1 MKKIAEA
8 TLAVILLVEIYHIHI
23 SYGEVKSFP
32 ALSDRNLTDYLCND
46 KLRDEK
52 DPIVILNGSRNYSI
66 TRRGF
71 CHIQQRGLTFT
82 IMSQNGTANITC
94 GSQGQRNS
102 TTGFVFSDV
111 TLMIYKVNFYQCGVE
126 LNNLSDDILQLFNE
140 SKLFYSNYHA
150 AAILAIES
158 QLNITSVSCMS
169 EHYGFSI
176 MVINPYN
183 STLSNVHV
191 TNGPNGYCR
200 ANGTN
205 SNGCG
210 SGIIIHYL
218 DTKATKRSR
227 VIFIKQCSFNQNIN
241 YYGQH
246 CIAHYYY
253 NISQEKCL
261 IVNAAALT
269 VVYSQTK
276 FQANVT
282 IENSNF
288 TNNIGSLAGGVLVFQ
303 LNTTNATTKIYQSIF
318 DDNKNLQ
325 MCFGSSLVYYFLVN
339 KVTEEIPV
347 YPLLMDNVTFA
358 NHFGMK
364 QLFLHHAKEGNGAIY
379 LGFLRTLS
387 YRVNIMLRNLA
398 FHNNTAE
405 TIASCLLANV
415 YDHFDYTKIRI
426 VLDSITAFNNSQKIA
441 TISGAGTFV
450 FYHIKSIEFKGKSYF
465 YKNYGSV
472 IDAYNSQIYLSGELN
487 FTENVGR
494 SGAAMHL
501 QDSALYIAE
510 GLQATFMNN
519 TAGDLGGAIFGSS
532 YNPIYEIRSN
542 CIIQIDNY
550 KYKSTASFIEKTSIT
565 FSDNTALNGGNDM
578 YIQHLYNCTNKDST
592 PSIPFQIFKH
602 NNTVKVNNN
611 LKFSTTPN
619 QLIIHNQ
626 FKVNSR
632 IHYPGET
639 VKLNISTLDSKNNQ
653 VYTKIGI
660 SLIYTDTKTSYHN
673 IVRSHLVGIDAD
685 QVYQIIRENIQ
696 SNFTTDVNIT
706 ITVNKL
712 CVENYEVCKI
722 VVLVSPLNSFLSES
736 LQLDIRNCPYG
747 FHLIQGIC
755 DCDDLLNTFYEY
767 ENIKQDLSCNI
778 TSRTITVPPLMAPW
792 IGIIEENTLGI
803 SAHCP
808 IGYCTTV
815 LNNNYVY
822 YLEDGT
828 KSFVL
833 KNNHQIKSIC
843 VDGRNGTLCGEC
855 KNGLSTVFGS
865 TVCKKCS
872 NWWLLTLV
880 VYAALGPLLIYLLYA
895 LRLTLAAGTLN
906 GILFYA
912 QIMNGSQ
919 LCRSNSNS
927 FETCFCSIF
936 TSALTL
942 NLGFPVCFYD
952 GMSEFAKA
960 MLNLAFPVYLLVILV
975 IVIIMSCYSEVANR
989 ISHSSVQVLVT
1000 VIHLSFSK
1008 LLQATIDVFVPVLIF
1023 TKVKD
1028 GKNGKRLVWNYDGEV
1043 EYGDH
1048 RHVLLATLTGLT
1060 SIVIILPYLFILAQG
1075 RFIIKRGYCSGKL
1088 RPFYEAIH
1096 GPFKESKRVWFTL
1109 RLLLVIVVS
1118 IVYAVL
1124 RGTHGRATILVII
1137 PVSLVF
1143 TIAHA
1148 YAKPYK
1154 NKWLNLL
1161 DCGIMIN
1168 YVTVVVTATMLYLE
1182 KAKIKTLQLVMFAS
1196 VFITFLVFLSVIVYH
1211 VLWVK
1216 GYLQNMGK
1224 IFQRKIT
1231 RIQLRASSSHRLLGD
1246 TSDSY
1251 YNSCSQYREPVMQY

>member
-1 MKKIAEA
+1 
-8 TLAVILLVEIYHIHI
+8 
-23 SYGEVKSFP
+23 
-32 ALSDRNLTDYLCND
+32 
-46 KLRDEK
+46 
-52 DPIVILNGSRNYSI
+52 
-66 TRRGF
+66 
-71 CHIQQRGLTFT
+71 
-82 IMSQNGTANITC
+82 MS
-94 GSQGQRNS
+94 
-102 TTGFVFSDV
+102 
-111 TLMIYKVNFYQCGVE
+111 
-126 LNNLSDDILQLFNE
+126 
-140 SKLFYSNYHA
+140 
-150 AAILAIES
+150 
-158 QLNITSVSCMS
+158 MS

-191 TNGPNGYCR
+191 TNPNGYCR

-227 VIFIKQCSFNQNIN
+227 VIFIKQCSFSRNIN

-246 CIAHYYY
+246 CIAYYYY

-325 MCFGSSLVYYFLVN
+325 MCFGSSFVYYFLVN

-706 ITVNKL
+706 MTVNKL

-747 FHLIQGIC
+747 FHLIQGVC

-792 IGIIEENTLGI
+792 IGIIHE
-803 SAHCP
+803 S
-808 IGYCTTV
+808 
-815 LNNNYVY
+815 
-822 YLEDGT
+822 
-828 KSFVL
+828 
-833 KNNHQIKSIC
+833 
-843 VDGRNGTLCGEC
+843 GE
-855 KNGLSTVFGS
+855 
-865 TVCKKCS
+865 
-872 NWWLLTLV
+872 
-880 VYAALGPLLIYLLYA
+880 
-895 LRLTLAAGTLN
+895 
-906 GILFYA
+906 
-912 QIMNGSQ
+912 
-919 LCRSNSNS
+919 
-927 FETCFCSIF
+927 
-936 TSALTL
+936 
-942 NLGFPVCFYD
+942 
-952 GMSEFAKA
+952 
-960 MLNLAFPVYLLVILV
+960 
-975 IVIIMSCYSEVANR
+975 
-989 ISHSSVQVLVT
+989 
-1000 VIHLSFSK
+1000 
-1008 LLQATIDVFVPVLIF
+1008 
-1023 TKVKD
+1023 
-1028 GKNGKRLVWNYDGEV
+1028 
-1043 EYGDH
+1043 
-1048 RHVLLATLTGLT
+1048 
-1060 SIVIILPYLFILAQG
+1060 
-1075 RFIIKRGYCSGKL
+1075 
-1088 RPFYEAIH
+1088 
-1096 GPFKESKRVWFTL
+1096 
-1109 RLLLVIVVS
+1109 
-1118 IVYAVL
+1118 
-1124 RGTHGRATILVII
+1124 
-1137 PVSLVF
+1137 
-1143 TIAHA
+1143 A
-1148 YAKPYK
+1148 Y
-1154 NKWLNLL
+1154 
-1161 DCGIMIN
+1161 
-1168 YVTVVVTATMLYLE
+1168 
-1182 KAKIKTLQLVMFAS
+1182 
-1196 VFITFLVFLSVIVYH
+1196 
-1211 VLWVK
+1211 
-1216 GYLQNMGK
+1216 
-1224 IFQRKIT
+1224 
-1231 RIQLRASSSHRLLGD
+1231 
-1246 TSDSY
+1246 
-1251 YNSCSQYREPVMQY
+1251 